1 MMVFLYRASEGMTL
15 ALLPTFF
22 QGGSDETFHLDITD
36 NMWVAVTILS
46 MFAANAVGSICLGN
60 LMQQK
65 GFHTSFVFVASSF
78 ATFMALFMIPH
89 SNVSLLC
96 LRCVAAI
103 IFPGPVMLSRITQL
117 TRHKYNGSLSFV
129 PMVTA
134 LIWFNQ
140 GFWFGGAISNSSAWS
155 RDWNTFFYSG
165 MILSIL
171 ALSILVAF
179 FVNQKATKKSQESM
193 LLNGTGGTDV
203 ELGEGEPR
211 SDSNLPK
218 IMKGD
223 EIQDENENGLL
234 VSNDGSTSTEDE
246 ELIEKDT
253 AVISLW
259 REKWASFVNGASF
272 SAHVSLLGIQITKLV
287 DIDLYEYTTI
297 VGSLGSMSTILILL
311 SFGFMSRQK
320 GIVSLLT
327 ASAGHILGTAVL
339 SIPSIYSLES
349 KSLAVFI
356 IALSYAVVLISFF
369 VTNLSCEVSLGQKS
383 LQNKRLAGGKEM
395 GMIKS
400 SLSIGKVIG
409 SLLVVFTFRIH
420 PQLPLWILEGVLIAS
435 IVMLGLK
442 REQIKDI

>member
-1 MMVFLYRASEGMTL
+1 MTL
-15 ALLPTFF
+15 SLLPTFF
-22 QGGSDETFHLDITD
+22 QGGSDEKFHLDITD

-46 MFAANAVGSICLGN
+46 MFAANAVGSVGLGN

-65 GFHTSFVFVASSF
+65 GFQTSFIFVASSF
-78 ATFMALFMIPH
+78 ATLMALFMIPH
-89 SNVSLLC
+89 SNPSLLS
-96 LRCVAAI
+96 LRCIAAI

-117 TRHKYNGSLSFV
+117 TRHKYDGALSFV

-155 RDWNTFFYSG
+155 SDWNAFFYSG

-171 ALSILVAF
+171 AFSMLVVFFVDQKSTKRPEGSIL
-179 FVNQKATKKSQESM
+179 
-193 LLNGTGGTDV
+193 LNDGSDV
-203 ELGEGEPR
+203 ELGEREPG
-211 SDSNLPK
+211 SDSSVSK
-218 IMKGD
+218 IMRAG
-223 EIQDENENGLL
+223 EQQENEN
-234 VSNDGSTSTEDE
+234 VSSFREADNTQDE
-246 ELIEKDT
+246 CLITGD
-253 AVISLW
+253 AAMVNLW

-320 GIVSLLT
+320 GSVSLLC
-327 ASAGHILGTAVL
+327 ANVGHIFGTAAL
-339 SIPSIYSLES
+339 SIPSVYSLES
-349 KSLAVFI
+349 KSLAVLI
-356 IALSYAVVLISFF
+356 IAFSYAVVLISFF

-395 GMIKS
+395 GIIKS

-409 SLLVVFTFRIH
+409 SFLVVFTFRVH
-420 PQLPLWILEGVLIAS
+420 PQLPLWILEGVLTVSLVA
-435 IVMLGLK
+435 LGFG
-442 REQIKDI
+442 REG